1 MLPPKSG
8 IVQVNGIPLASDY
21 RARSRDELRSVQ
33 LIYQMADTALNPR
46 KTVGELIGRPATL
59 YLGLKGARLEAR
71 VRELMDMVQL
81 DPDTFM
87 SSRPGDLSGG
97 QKQRVG
103 LARAL
108 AADPAVIICDE
119 VTSAL
124 DQIVAVEV
132 LKLLSDIQKKLGV
145 TYIFIT
151 HDFEVVEA
159 IAHDV
164 AVMQRGEIVAQGAKE
179 TVLNAPLHPY
189 VAELLQA
196 VPQRDENWLS
206 RVATEQNPRI
216 RNKSNVE

>member
-1 MLPPKSG
+1 
-8 IVQVNGIPLASDY
+8 
-21 RARSRDELRSVQ
+21 
-33 LIYQMADTALNPR
+33 
-46 KTVGELIGRPATL
+46 
-59 YLGLKGARLEAR
+59 
-71 VRELMDMVQL
+71 MDMVQL